1 MIDEHRFCI
10 SMEILHNAIQKL
22 YLLPLADMQTYLEC
36 TMNAAE
42 AADEL
47 TAEKRKSAFRQL
59 ELIRAAKEYRER
71 VKKILASDPT

>member
-1 MIDEHRFCI
+1 MIDEKRYCT

-36 TMNAAE
+36 AMNAAE

-47 TAEKRKSAFRQL
+47 TPEKRKSATRQL
-59 ELIRAAKEYRER
+59 ELIKAAKEYRDE
-71 VKKILASDPT
+71 VKKLLAEDSN